1 VERTNERGEVEAVHL
16 LKSREEL
23 VELFA
28 QRGVP
33 IADKSGEQTH
43 DEVAV
48 AAMCGSGVTACP
60 LALVLYTFGRPDV
73 PIYDGSWYP
82 RRSAT
87 RTTRH
92 APLMSFGRCT
102 V

>member
-1 VERTNERGEVEAVHL
+1 MERTNERGEVEATVHL
-16 LKSREEL
+16 LRSREEL

-33 IADKSGEQTH
+33 IAPADKSGET
-43 DEVAV
+43 VV

-60 LALVLYTFGRPDV
+60 LALVLFTLGRPDV

-82 RRSAT
+82 RSSAIM
-87 RTTRH
+87 TRH
-92 APLMSFGRCT
+92 APT
-102 V
+102 VVV